1 MNRPDSSLM
10 RPEEFRL
17 LKEFITEVF
26 GLVLDENKESFL
38 KLKLLPRLEEL
49 RLATFAEYYAY
60 LKFAPRS
67 NEEHKRLISLITNNE
82 TYFFREESQLRV
94 LAEVILPA
102 LKEKKHKSGKRKLR
116 IVSAGCSSGEE
127 VYTLAMIVLESGS
140 FLWDWDVRI
149 TGIDIDSQIIAKA
162 RNGIYGGR
170 SFQATPDHYLDRYF
184 RKCVE
189 GMKVKD
195 ILTKITHFTEGN
207 LLQLDQII
215 KDQEVDVVF
224 CRNVLIYFDDESIKR
239 GVNSFANVLGPEG
252 YLFLGHSESLSRI
265 TTSYVPMRFPGAII
279 YKKRD

>member
-1 MNRPDSSLM
+1 M

-17 LKEFITEVF
+17 FKEYIGEIF

-38 KLKLLPRLEEL
+38 TLKLLPRLEEL

-60 LKFAPRS
+60 LKFAPRC

-94 LAEVILPA
+94 LAEEVLPA
-102 LKEKKHKSGKRKLR
+102 LKEKKQKSGNRKLR

-140 FLWDWDVRI
+140 FLWDWDVQI
-149 TGIDIDSQIIAKA
+149 TGVDIDSQIIAKA
-162 RNGIYGGR
+162 RNGIYVGR
-170 SFQATPDHYLDRYF
+170 AFQTTPDHYLDRYF
-184 RKCVE
+184 KKCAE
-189 GMKVKD
+189 GMKVKES
-195 ILTKITHFTEGN
+195 LNKVTRFTEGN

-215 KDQEVDVVF
+215 KEQEVDIVF

-239 GVNSFANVLGPEG
+239 GVNGFANVLGPEG
-252 YLFLGHSESLSRI
+252 YLFLGHSESLSRFA
-265 TTSYVPMRFPGAII
+265 TSYVPMRFPGAII

>member
-1 MNRPDSSLM
+1 M